1 MSIYKILYTLLAPLF
16 RLLYR
21 VRIHG
26 AENVPAEGGAVIAP
40 NHTSAMDCVII
51 AVSSPR
57 RVFYMAKAE
66 LFLPLLGAF
75 FRAMG
80 GFPVKRTE
88 GDVGAIKKSISIIES
103 GDPVCIFPQGTRC
116 PHRELEDTKVMLK
129 SGVGLIAAKSM
140 SPIVPVYIKTKKNK
154 VALFRRT
161 DVYFGTPVTP
171 EEYGVF
177 SGRTKHADATALV
190 FDRICAIKKEQSGN

>member
-1 MSIYKILYTLLAPLF
+1 MSIYKFLYTLLAPLF

-21 VRIHG
+21 VHVHG
-26 AENVPAEGGAVIAP
+26 AENVPNEGGAVIAP

-51 AVSSPR
+51 AVSAPR

-66 LFLPLLGAF
+66 LFLPVLGAF

-80 GFPVKRTE
+80 GFPVKRAE
-88 GDVGAIKKSISIIES
+88 GDIGAIKKSISIIEG

-116 PHRELEDTKVMLK
+116 PHVELEDTREHLK
-129 SGVGLIAAKSM
+129 SGVGLIASKPSA
-140 SPIVPVYIKTKKNK
+140 PIVPVYIKTKKNK

-161 DVYFGTPVTP
+161 DVYFGAPVTP
-171 EEYGVF
+171 SDYGIF
-177 SGRTKHADATALV
+177 SGRTRYADTTAMV
-190 FDRICAIKKEQSGN
+190 FDHICSMKNEEGGN